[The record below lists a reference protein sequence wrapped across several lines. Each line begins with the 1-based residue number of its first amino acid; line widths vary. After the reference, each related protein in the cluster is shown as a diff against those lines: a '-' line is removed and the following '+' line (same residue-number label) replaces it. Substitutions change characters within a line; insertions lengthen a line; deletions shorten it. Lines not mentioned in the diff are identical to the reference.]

1 MDQEALQYFCNQVID
16 VRAIRWS
23 CFPPFRCLALLW
35 EAKWTWRWWRLQ
47 IFMLGMA
54 PVLSFQHLLLLIY
67 FYFIIYNWGWDLWK
81 KEMKVRPYFL
91 DFFFFQGW
99 SLLSLR
105 FWPLHCF
112 VVCVHFVVLFW
123 QRTFSSK
130 EFSNNVSTQPRNIET
145 SLFQSFFLFS
155 IMDEMI
161 HLVIF
166 S

>member
-1 MDQEALQYFCNQVID
+1 MDQEALQYFYNQVID

-23 CFPPFRCLALLW
+23 CFPPFRCLALHW
-35 EAKWTWRWWRLQ
+35 EAKWTRRWWRLQ
-47 IFMLGMA
+47 IFILGMA

-67 FYFIIYNWGWDLWK
+67 FYFIIQLGVGL
-81 KEMKVRPYFL
+81 MKDGNESAPLFSWL
-91 DFFFFQGW
+91 FFFQGW